1 MTTAMAIAPVTRS
14 IRVRATPEKAFKF
27 FTENL
32 GKWWPMNFSI
42 GSSPIQDVILE
53 AGAGGRWYEVGQD
66 GSTCQWGEVLT
77 WNPPSHLVLAWRITA
92 GWQFD
97 PTLLTEVD
105 VKFNDLGNGE
115 TEVTLEHRKLE
126 NYGEAAAEIAG
137 IFASP
142 GGWDAALSRY
152 GGSLEAT

>member
-1 MTTAMAIAPVTRS
+1 MGRGADLEPTQPP
-14 IRVRATPEKAFKF
+14 RA
-27 FTENL
+27 
-32 GKWWPMNFSI
+32 
-42 GSSPIQDVILE
+42 
-53 AGAGGRWYEVGQD
+53 
-66 GSTCQWGEVLT
+66 
-77 WNPPSHLVLAWRITA
+77 AWRITA

-105 VKFNDLGNGE
+105 VRFNDLGNSE

-142 GGWDAALSRY
+142 GGWDAALTRFSAN
-152 GGSLEAT
+152 LEAAAERMGHP